1 MREYENE
8 PKASIWTYL
17 LLVLI
22 VLLPG
27 FVGGWES
34 ESEYVQEAR
43 K

>member
-1 MREYENE
+1 MREYRDE
-8 PKASIWTYL
+8 PKDGVWLYIL
-17 LLVLI
+17 IVLV

-34 ESEYVQEAR
+34 ESEYVQEVR